1 MPGSRQAGLRGDKLN
16 HGWGAL
22 PIRVAPALA
31 HADTTQTE
39 GRNKGLWDQ
48 RGVRLTQG
56 EAQERLPGGGGLGLT
71 VKKKET
77 LTRL

>member
-1 MPGSRQAGLRGDKLN
+1 MRGGKLN

-22 PIRVAPALA
+22 LTGVAPALT
-31 HADTTQTE
+31 HAGTIQTE

-77 LTRL
+77 FTRL